1 MREYNII
8 CNFVCINK
16 GEVMRREIKKLIDLK
31 SIITLTLV
39 ITLEILVVTFA
50 FTKGTLDEKLFLLFS
65 NVTTMVIT
73 YYFTKKSINTDDG
86 KNLQIRKEENKDE

>member
-1 MREYNII
+1 
-8 CNFVCINK
+8 
-16 GEVMRREIKKLIDLK
+16 MRREIKKLIDLK

>member
-1 MREYNII
+1 
-8 CNFVCINK
+8 
-16 GEVMRREIKKLIDLK
+16 MRREIKKLIDLK

-39 ITLEILVVTFA
+39 IILEILVVTFA
-50 FTKGTLDEKLFLLFS
+50 FTKGSLDEKLFLLFS

-73 YYFTKKSINTDDG
+73 YYFTKKSINTGDG